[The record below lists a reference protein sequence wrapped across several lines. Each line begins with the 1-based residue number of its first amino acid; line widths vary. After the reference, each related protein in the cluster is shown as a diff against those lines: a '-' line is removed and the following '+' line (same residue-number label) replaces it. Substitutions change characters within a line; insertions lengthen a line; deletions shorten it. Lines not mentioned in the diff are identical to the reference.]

1 MSSPYRKFQPGR
13 MHHQLCM
20 SLWMILLGSA
30 GAQRNLPLDA
40 IPKPDPLAQMSTFVL
55 DKGLEINLFAA
66 DPMIAKPIGMNWDEQ
81 GRLWVVSSR
90 LYPHIKPGERSD
102 DQVVVLEDT
111 NDDGTADKS
120 TVFAENLIIP
130 TGIMPGDGG
139 VYVANSTE
147 ILFLRDTNGDLRED

>member
-1 MSSPYRKFQPGR
+1 MSRE
-13 MHHQLCM
+13 
-20 SLWMILLGSA
+20 GSGWSA
-30 GAQRNLPLDA
+30 
-40 IPKPDPLAQMSTFVL
+40 
-55 DKGLEINLFAA
+55 
-66 DPMIAKPIGMNWDEQ
+66 
-81 GRLWVVSSR
+81 VS

-147 ILFLRDTNGDLRED
+147 ILFLHGYTTVT